1 MLYELSKTCWT
12 ELVSHGDWVSYHA
25 CMLNRILCIAGASL
39 MLVLCAMAADEG
51 ANKRVITPQGTPA
64 GRPFSAGILAGDTL
78 YVSGQGGFDSK
89 TGKIPDKFED
99 EVRSCL
105 QNVGTVLQAAGM
117 DFSDVVAVQVYLT
130 DMDLFQRMN
139 AVYTEVFKEPR
150 PTRTTLG
157 VTKLAGAGAHIEI
170 TVTARK

>member
-1 MLYELSKTCWT
+1 MSNPLLAIS
-12 ELVSHGDWVSYHA
+12 VSLLLAA
-25 CMLNRILCIAGASL
+25 CAVAQEPAKKK
-39 MLVLCAMAADEG
+39 V
-51 ANKRVITPQGTPA
+51 VTPKDSPA
-64 GRPFSAGILAGDTL
+64 GRPFSAGILTGDTL

-89 TGKIPDKFED
+89 TRKVPDNFED

-105 QNVGTVLQAAGM
+105 NNVHAVLEAGGM
-117 DFSDVVAVQVYLT
+117 DYSDVVAVQVYLT

-157 VTKLAGAGAHIEI
+157 VSKLAGAGAHIEI